1 MSTVITLRHI
11 KPLSGGL
18 KANHLPYN
26 ISLVVFV
33 LMNTVFRE
41 VILFIVIYMSTLHLL
56 EYEYQSLSL
65 ALHFN

>member
-1 MSTVITLRHI
+1 MSTVITLKHI

-41 VILFIVIYMSTLHLL
+41 VILSIVIYMSTLHLL
-56 EYEYQSLSL
+56 EYKYQRLSTG
-65 ALHFN
+65 FTF

>member
-11 KPLSGGL
+11 KPLSRVL

-33 LMNTVFRE
+33 LMNTVFKA
-41 VILFIVIYMSTLHLL
+41 VILFVVIYVSTLHLL
-56 EYEYQSLSL
+56 EYKVYQL
-65 ALHFN
+65 ALHFS